1 MPKAS
6 PIQANFNAGE
16 LSPTLEGRVDIA
28 WYGNGCHKLRNF
40 IPLVQ
45 GPARRRSGT
54 RYVAEVK
61 NSTQRTWLVPFKFS
75 DDVAFVLE
83 FGNLYIRFYTQH
95 GQVVTGGPPVP
106 LEVVTPWT
114 TADLTAADGTFRLSM
129 VQSADVIYIAHPD
142 YPLRKLIRVS
152 NTNWTLG
159 AVDIKGGPFQ
169 VVDPDQT
176 VTVYASAA
184 TGTGITL
191 TASSAIF
198 TADKVGSLILL
209 ESKPTDDVRAWEVAK
224 SITAGNERRSDGN
237 VYSANN
243 TATTGSVKPTHTTG
257 ARYDGDTGVQWQ
269 YLHSGWGYA
278 KITAVGGGG
287 TTATADVVRRIPS
300 QAVGV
305 GNPTNRWAFS
315 EWSTDLGWPSHVAF
329 FRERLWLGRGT
340 KLWASVVADFE
351 NFSSRDGADVTPDM
365 AISIDIASDQIN
377 DLAWMAAGDALL
389 LGTVGNEFAVG
400 EVSGG
405 EPIGPA
411 NIQAK
416 QQTSHGSRQVQP
428 VRVNDAVLFVQR
440 AGRKLREIRFTFESE
455 GYATNDVSLRAEHIT
470 RGQIVQL
477 TYQQEPHS
485 IVWACC
491 ANGDLLG
498 FTYNREQDVQGWHPH
513 PIGGGAVV
521 ESVASIPSPDG
532 TRDEL
537 WIIARRTINGVTR
550 RYVEWMERDWIS
562 YEGSTIDEAFFVD
575 AGGTFN
581 GAQPSITLTLSR
593 VSGDF
598 VTASA
603 SVFSAGDVGDEIILR
618 RGTPD
623 QVRFVI
629 DSYVSATQVGIRP
642 RTSFPSYF
650 DSTGETEVGF
660 YFGRDVISG
669 LGYLEGQSVDVLVD
683 GAVHPARTVASGQ
696 ITLERF
702 GAVVNVGLN
711 FTATL
716 VTGRLEAGAS
726 DGTAQG
732 KTKRVHKVRY
742 RLLDTL
748 GGKGGTTEASL
759 ERMQFRVA
767 SDPMGS
773 PPAVFTGDID
783 LLIPSGYEKDAR
795 IVYINDQPLPATVVA
810 IMPQVVTND

>member
-6 PIQANFNAGE
+6 PLQANFNAGE

-28 WYGNGCHKLRNF
+28 WYGNGCHKMRNF

-54 RYVAEVK
+54 RHVAEVK
-61 NSTQRTWLVPFKFS
+61 NSANRTWIVPFKFS
-75 DDVAFVLE
+75 DDVKFVLE
-83 FGNLYIRFYTQH
+83 FGNLYIRFYTDQ
-95 GQVVTGGPPVP
+95 GQVESSPGVP
-106 LEVVTPWT
+106 YEVVTPWT
-114 TADLTAADGTFRLSM
+114 TADLTATDGTFRLSM
-129 VQSADVIYIAHPD
+129 VQSADVIYIAHPS
-142 YPLRKLIRVS
+142 YPTRKLTRVTT
-152 NTNWTLG
+152 TNWTL
-159 AVDIKGGPFQ
+159 AAADFRGGPFQ
-169 VVDPDQT
+169 TINPDQT
-176 VTVYASAA
+176 TTVYASAA
-184 TGTGITL
+184 TGVGVTL

-198 TADKVGSLILL
+198 TPDKVGALILL
-209 ESKPTDDVRAWEVAK
+209 ESKPVDDVRPWETNKAV
-224 SITAGNERRSDGN
+224 TAGAERRSDGN
-237 VYSANN
+237 IYSAINS
-243 TATTGSVKPTHTTG
+243 ATTGTIRPTHTIG
-257 ARYDGDTGVQWQ
+257 ARFDGDTGVQWQ

-287 TTATADVVRRIPS
+287 TTATATIIKRIPS

-305 GNPTNRWAFS
+305 GNLTNRWAFS
-315 EWSTDLGWPSHVAF
+315 EWSNDLGWPSHVAF

-351 NFSSRDGADVTPDM
+351 DFSSRDGADVTPDM

-377 DLAWMAAGDALL
+377 DMAWLAAGDALL
-389 LGTVGNEFAVG
+389 VGTVGNEFAVG
-400 EVSGG
+400 ETSTN

-428 VRVNDAVLFVQR
+428 VRVGDTVLFVQR

-455 GYATNDVSLRAEHIT
+455 GYSTSDLSLRAEHIT

-521 ESVASIPSPDG
+521 ESVASIPTPDG
-532 TRDEL
+532 TRDQL
-537 WIIARRTINGVTR
+537 WIIARRTINGVTK
-550 RYVEWMERDWIS
+550 RYVEYMERDWVS
-562 YEGSTIDEAFFVD
+562 YEGSTIDDAFFLD

-581 GAQPSITLTLSR
+581 GERSAVTLTLAR
-593 VSGDF
+593 ISGDF
-598 VTASA
+598 VSASA
-603 SVFSAGDVGDEIILR
+603 STFAPGDVGDEIVLN
-618 RGTPD
+618 RGTPL
-623 QVRFVI
+623 QSRLVI
-629 DSYVSATQVGIRP
+629 SSYVSATQVGVTP

-650 DSTGETEVGF
+650 DTTGDAVTGF
-660 YFGRDVISG
+660 HFARDVIGG
-669 LGYLEGQSVDVLVD
+669 LGYLEGQTVNVLAD
-683 GAVHPARTVASGQ
+683 GAVHPSRVVSGGQ
-696 ITLERF
+696 ISLERHASF
-702 GAVVNVGLN
+702 VSAGLPCPAVII
-711 FTATL
+711 
-716 VTGRLEAGAS
+716 TGRLEAGQS
-726 DGTAQG
+726 EGTAQG

-773 PPAVFTGDID
+773 PPSVFTGDLD
-783 LLIPSGYEKDAR
+783 LPIPSGYEKEAR
-795 IVYINDQPLPATVVA
+795 IVYVNDQPLPATVVA
-810 IMPQVVTND
+810 VMPQVVTND